1 MYFLYFYIKG
11 ISIPPG
17 FIKSSNTT
25 NFKIND
31 WLKLCV
37 HSKKKKK
44 LRITTHVLYLSKRP
58 KGLLGLGL
66 RDLKGSKLFVCGLKV
81 NQNAFKHKYKTINKS
96 QGTKAV
102 HLTQQSYD
110 QLGTAK
116 LNETC
121 PGPEG
126 Q

>member
-1 MYFLYFYIKG
+1 MTDLNY
-11 ISIPPG
+11 
-17 FIKSSNTT
+17 
-25 NFKIND
+25 
-31 WLKLCV
+31 LCV
-37 HSKKKKK
+37 PFKKHS
-44 LRITTHVLYLSKRP
+44 RYLLVFTVWAR
-58 KGLLGLGL
+58 G
-66 RDLKGSKLFVCGLKV
+66 LKGGKLFVCVFLSGS
-81 NQNAFKHKYKTINKS
+81 NAFKHKYKTINKS

-116 LNETC
+116 LNGAC

>member
-1 MYFLYFYIKG
+1 MTDSNFV
-11 ISIPPG
+11 SI
-17 FIKSSNTT
+17 F
-25 NFKIND
+25 FF
-31 WLKLCV
+31 
-37 HSKKKKK
+37 KKKKK
-44 LRITTHVLYLSKRP
+44 LRITIRVLYLSKRP
-58 KGLLGLGL
+58 KG
-66 RDLKGSKLFVCGLKV
+66 KQIVCGLKV